1 MPLTISFPAQRDRSR
16 FQQPRLRVRRLPRM
30 SSRGEFQDRT
40 GVRVFPPLVY
50 AGGLLAGGLVQH
62 FWPFAIVPAGSAGL
76 LRGGGIV
83 VIGITSALALWAVYA
98 MRAVGTS
105 PNPARPTTALTFA
118 GPYRFTRN
126 PMYLAFSLMSA
137 GVAGVANALWPLLYV
152 PIIVLVIQRTAIRPE
167 ERYLADKFG
176 PEYLAFKAR
185 VPRWLWRTEG
195 PCPSDNGR
203 ATR

>member
-1 MPLTISFPAQRDRSR
+1 MRPPEGPRDR
-16 FQQPRLRVRRLPRM
+16 P
-30 SSRGEFQDRT
+30 
-40 GVRVFPPLVY
+40 GVRIYPPVVY

-62 FWPFAIVPAGSAGL
+62 FWPLPIVSSGFVGPL
-76 LRGGGIV
+76 CDCGIV
-83 VIGITSALALWAVYA
+83 LIVLTSALALWAVHA

-126 PMYLAFSLMSA
+126 PMYLAFTLMSA
-137 GVAGVANALWPLLYV
+137 GVAAVANALWPLLCV
-152 PIIVLVIQRTAIRPE
+152 PIIVLVIQRVAIRPE
-167 ERYLADKFG
+167 ERYLAAKFG

-185 VPRWLWRTEG
+185 VPRWLWQTEEPG
-195 PCPSDNGR
+195 QSDNGR